1 MFTNAFRNLKSVF
14 AKHAVDNLDACS
26 WAVSYPMNWWG
37 NVYKSGELGT
47 GKAQVCVVKAGRKGC
62 ICRAKSKGLRWTH
75 FAGQSQ
81 KAYVECTALLFV
93 VEYTEAVHR
102 ETELNVLKRI
112 VVTLNADAFWFL
124 EKQQV
129 ESYCQPMRMV
139 SSIEIVRERTNRNLQ
154 RVNQAS
160 KVVLEPLDP
169 APDPFMEQTPFCPI
183 IQPAGRHVCGEEEE
197 FKGRP
202 ANAAYRK
209 MVANVASVFENV
221 GSAEKGEITMRLVE
235 ELQNKR

>member
-1 MFTNAFRNLKSVF
+1 
-14 AKHAVDNLDACS
+14 
-26 WAVSYPMNWWG
+26 
-37 NVYKSGELGT
+37 
-47 GKAQVCVVKAGRKGC
+47 
-62 ICRAKSKGLRWTH
+62 
-75 FAGQSQ
+75 
-81 KAYVECTALLFV
+81 
-93 VEYTEAVHR
+93 
-102 ETELNVLKRI
+102 
-112 VVTLNADAFWFL
+112 
-124 EKQQV
+124 V

-202 ANAAYRK
+202 AHCK